1 MTSAAERVL
10 KLRELREL
18 RHGSWNRS
26 RHSEIVES
34 KRYKIRSALL
44 QSFGENPLDKSKADL
59 S

>member
-10 KLRELREL
+10 KLRELR
-18 RHGSWNRS
+18 HGSM
-26 RHSEIVES
+26 EPFKTFGIVES

-59 S
+59 Y